1 MIYTVGSYT
10 LQSPSIYFLSS
21 IIYVPIYRVSSMEEL
36 LVFFVSER
44 TKMAKTEMMMIIF
57 CFVQER
63 LQSFNL
69 DEEMEEKKK
78 IEEGW
83 SSANITRLSL
93 VGGNLISL
101 IWFQLI
107 VLNWR
112 FEMMA
117 SRTTNKKFRL
127 GRNRMPID
135 LWSMS
140 IDCLFEGLTGTSW
153 FR

>member
-44 TKMAKTEMMMIIF
+44 TKMVKTEMMMIIF

-78 IEEGW
+78 IEEG
-83 SSANITRLSL
+83 
-93 VGGNLISL
+93 
-101 IWFQLI
+101 
-107 VLNWR
+107 
-112 FEMMA
+112 
-117 SRTTNKKFRL
+117 
-127 GRNRMPID
+127 
-135 LWSMS
+135 
-140 IDCLFEGLTGTSW
+140 
-153 FR
+153 